1 MSVAGVARWTTSTL
15 VIIDVFFGLV
25 ALGLALAVTLVS
37 VGTSLTLGILDVLGD
52 GARGRLAI
60 TREATRARFTLS
72 TVDVFGHIACGRM
85 SVTGVASWTINTLI
99 VIHVLFGLVTCGL
112 CVVVTLVSVGT
123 SLTLSIVDVFGHST
137 RGRLAITREATRTHL
152 TLFIVNVFGH
162 GACGRLPITI
172 VASGARLALSIVD
185 VFGHFTA
192 PRVSIVSPVRGTV
205 RACSTA
211 LRVFTCALVVASAV
225 FCLALVHI

>member
-15 VIIDVFFGLV
+15 VIIDVCFGLV

-52 GARGRLAI
+52 GA
-60 TREATRARFTLS
+60 
-72 TVDVFGHIACGRM
+72 
-85 SVTGVASWTINTLI
+85 
-99 VIHVLFGLVTCGL
+99 
-112 CVVVTLVSVGT
+112 
-123 SLTLSIVDVFGHST
+123 